1 MVNGAL
7 GEDTLLVAEPV
18 ELGPKLEPVSAII
31 LRHLEEEICASELY

>member
-18 ELGPKLEPVSAII
+18 VVDPKLEPVSAII
-31 LRHLEEEICASELY
+31 LHHLEEEIYASELH